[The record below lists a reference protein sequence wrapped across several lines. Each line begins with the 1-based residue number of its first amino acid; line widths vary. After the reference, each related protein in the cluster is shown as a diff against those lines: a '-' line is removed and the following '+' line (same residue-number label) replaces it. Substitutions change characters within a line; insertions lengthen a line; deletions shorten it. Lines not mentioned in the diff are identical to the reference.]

1 LLFVTIIITI
11 VIIFSLS
18 LFFFLSE
25 GGCFLQQPQPPR
37 FKPRNF
43 HFQ

>member
-1 LLFVTIIITI
+1 LLFVTIIINI
-11 VIIFSLS
+11 VIIFSL
-18 LFFFLSE
+18 FFFSE

-43 HFQ
+43 RFQ

>member
-1 LLFVTIIITI
+1 LLFVTIIINI
-11 VIIFSLS
+11 VIIFSLF
-18 LFFFLSE
+18 FFFLSE

-43 HFQ
+43 RFQ